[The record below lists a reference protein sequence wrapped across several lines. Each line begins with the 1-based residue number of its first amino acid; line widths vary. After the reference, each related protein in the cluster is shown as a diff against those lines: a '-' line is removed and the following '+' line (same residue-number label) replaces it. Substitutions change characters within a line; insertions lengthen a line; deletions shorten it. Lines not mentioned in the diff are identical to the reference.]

1 MQQQQQ
7 LPQASLSLSHPH
19 SHPPPAESTVV
30 APGVSEPGRQQTI
43 YRDKQGREV
52 DALAQYMKD
61 EAMKAGTAARLQA
74 ATLEW
79 GRARRQEELSRAQL
93 EEEALVSAEGFAR
106 SAADPRI
113 EAQRRA
119 EIRDGDPLADYFL
132 SKKEKKRQRQE
143 EEAEADAGN
152 EATSGKIY
160 VGAGASRRVAPAK
173 PKYSGPAPRRNRFGI
188 PPGYRWDA
196 TDRGNGFEVKVIEMA
211 VSKQASRS
219 ARDANREM

>member
-1 MQQQQQ
+1 M
-7 LPQASLSLSHPH
+7 
-19 SHPPPAESTVV
+19 
-30 APGVSEPGRQQTI
+30 
-43 YRDKQGREV
+43 

-79 GRARRQEELSRAQL
+79 GRARKQEEMSQAQL
-93 EEEALVSAEGFAR
+93 EEEALVRAEGFAR
-106 SAADPRI
+106 TAGDPRI
-113 EAQRRA
+113 EAQRKA

-132 SKKEKKRQRQE
+132 SKKEKRQRRE
-143 EEAEADAGN
+143 EQAEAEAPSGGLGGN
-152 EATSGKIY
+152 AS
-160 VGAGASRRVAPAK
+160 ASRRVMPTK

-196 TDRGNGFEVKVIEMA
+196 TDRGNGFEVKVIEMM
-211 VSKQASRS
+211 VSKQASKS